1 MRKWLIIAVVVFAV
15 GVGGFIYFRQR
26 LNQQNTNNNL
36 IYNTETQKWEKYGY
50 EDPVESDREAIL
62 DVMAGKDDINNPFVL
77 RGYFDSYDQDQQ
89 LLTIKAIIPFTQDN
103 LFEIKQVK
111 LLSGQS
117 IYCTPSIYIDPNTGQ
132 AFETKDIVIPVA
144 EGETLQF
151 HTEQLIAFIDFIEQS
166 TERTFMHIQ
175 LTADYDENIINYVK
189 KILVIGLCD

>member
-1 MRKWLIIAVVVFAV
+1 MKKWLFFIVMVFAIGV
-15 GVGGFIYFRQR
+15 GVFIYFRHR
-26 LNQQNTNNNL
+26 INQQNTNDKL
-36 IYNTETQKWEKYGY
+36 IYNTETQKWEKYNY
-50 EDPVESDREAIL
+50 EDPIESDREAIL
-62 DVMAGKDDINNPFVL
+62 DVMAGKDDINNPSVL
-77 RGYFDSYDQDQQ
+77 KGYFDSYDQDQQ

-117 IYCTPSIYIDPNTGQ
+117 IYCAPSIYIDPNTGQ

-144 EGETLQF
+144 DGETLQF
-151 HTEQLIAFIDFIEQS
+151 HTEQLIAFTDFIEQS

-175 LTADYDENIINYVK
+175 LTANYDENIINYVK